1 MKQALGLVEI
11 SGLSTAVVV
20 ADTMV
25 KAANVRLLEIE
36 NTKGLGYMTIKI
48 VGDVGAVNAAV
59 NAGKQIGTTNGKL
72 VSWKVIPRPSE
83 YVDQTFCCPDPPVPP
98 SPPKKE
104 AQEQTEAEVEVKAET
119 VEEVKAGEPEET
131 GLEEIAPEDMEQDA
145 TELEKPE
152 SDGETGKQEAAAKQ
166 AESLEAGAEQE
177 TEAEPAENAAEP
189 TEAESDPK
197 IEAEPIEIKSEFL
210 VEAEPTRTGTVEP
223 AEPEV
228 PDSPETPPER
238 PKKTAKRTTS
248 AKSTSTTRHKKN

>member
-25 KAANVRLLEIE
+25 KAANVRILEIE

-59 NAGKQIGTTNGKL
+59 NAGKQIGTANGKL
-72 VSWKVIPRPSE
+72 VSWKVIPRPSD
-83 YVDQTFCCPDPPVPP
+83 YVDQTFCCPEPPVPP

-104 AQEQTEAEVEVKAET
+104 AQEETEAEVEVKAET
-119 VEEVKAGEPEET
+119 MEAVKAGEPEET
-131 GLEEIAPEDMEQDA
+131 GLEEIAPED
-145 TELEKPE
+145 T
-152 SDGETGKQEAAAKQ
+152 
-166 AESLEAGAEQE
+166 EQE
-177 TEAEPAENAAEP
+177 TEAEPAEAGPE
-189 TEAESDPK
+189 PK
-197 IEAEPIEIKSEFL
+197 IEAEPIEIKSEPL
-210 VEAEPTRTGTVEP
+210 VEAEPTRTGTVDP

-238 PKKTAKRTTS
+238 PKKTAKRTT
-248 AKSTSTTRHKKN
+248 AEKSTGTTRRKKN

>member
-20 ADTMV
+20 ADTMA
-25 KAANVRLLEIE
+25 KAANVRILEIE

-59 NAGKQIGTTNGKL
+59 NAGKQIGTANGKL
-72 VSWKVIPRPSE
+72 VSWKVIPRPSD
-83 YVDQTFCCPDPPVPP
+83 YVDQTFCCPEPPVPP

-104 AQEQTEAEVEVKAET
+104 AQEETEAEVEVKAET
-119 VEEVKAGEPEET
+119 MEAVKAGEPEET
-131 GLEEIAPEDMEQDA
+131 GLEEIARED
-145 TELEKPE
+145 T
-152 SDGETGKQEAAAKQ
+152 
-166 AESLEAGAEQE
+166 EQE
-177 TEAEPAENAAEP
+177 TEAEPAEAGPE
-189 TEAESDPK
+189 PK
-197 IEAEPIEIKSEFL
+197 IEAEPIEIKSEPL
-210 VEAEPTRTGTVEP
+210 VEAEPTRTGTVDP

>member
-11 SGLSTAVVV
+11 SGLSTAVVA
-20 ADTMV
+20 ADTMA
-25 KAANVRLLEIE
+25 KAANVRILEIE

-59 NAGKQIGTTNGKL
+59 NAGKQIGTANGKL
-72 VSWKVIPRPSE
+72 VSWKVIPRPSD
-83 YVDQTFCCPDPPVPP
+83 YVDQTFCCPEPPVPP

-104 AQEQTEAEVEVKAET
+104 AQEETEAEVEVKAET
-119 VEEVKAGEPEET
+119 MEAVKAGEPEET
-131 GLEEIAPEDMEQDA
+131 GLEEIAPED
-145 TELEKPE
+145 T
-152 SDGETGKQEAAAKQ
+152 
-166 AESLEAGAEQE
+166 EQE
-177 TEAEPAENAAEP
+177 TEAEPAEAGPE
-189 TEAESDPK
+189 PK
-197 IEAEPIEIKSEFL
+197 IEAEPIEIKSEPL
-210 VEAEPTRTGTVEP
+210 VEAEPTRTGTVDP

>member
-20 ADTMV
+20 ADTMA
-25 KAANVRLLEIE
+25 KAANVRILEIE

-59 NAGKQIGTTNGKL
+59 NAGKQIGTANGKL
-72 VSWKVIPRPSE
+72 VSWKVIPRPSD
-83 YVDQTFCCPDPPVPP
+83 YVDQTFCCPEPPVPP
-98 SPPKKE
+98 SPPKKA
-104 AQEQTEAEVEVKAET
+104 AQEETEAEVEVKAET
-119 VEEVKAGEPEET
+119 MEAVKAGEPEET
-131 GLEEIAPEDMEQDA
+131 GLEEIAPED
-145 TELEKPE
+145 T
-152 SDGETGKQEAAAKQ
+152 
-166 AESLEAGAEQE
+166 EQE
-177 TEAEPAENAAEP
+177 TEAEPAEAGPE
-189 TEAESDPK
+189 PK
-197 IEAEPIEIKSEFL
+197 IEAEPIEIKSEPL
-210 VEAEPTRTGTVEP
+210 VEAEPTRTGTVDP

>member
-20 ADTMV
+20 ADTMA
-25 KAANVRLLEIE
+25 KAANVRILEIE

-59 NAGKQIGTTNGKL
+59 NAGKQIGTANGKL
-72 VSWKVIPRPSE
+72 VSWKVIPRPSD
-83 YVDQTFCCPDPPVPP
+83 YVDQTFCCPEPPVPP

-104 AQEQTEAEVEVKAET
+104 AQEETEAEVEVKAET
-119 VEEVKAGEPEET
+119 MEAVKAGEPEET
-131 GLEEIAPEDMEQDA
+131 GLEEIAPED
-145 TELEKPE
+145 T
-152 SDGETGKQEAAAKQ
+152 
-166 AESLEAGAEQE
+166 EQE
-177 TEAEPAENAAEP
+177 TEAEPAEAGQE
-189 TEAESDPK
+189 PK
-197 IEAEPIEIKSEFL
+197 IEAEPIEIKSEPL
-210 VEAEPTRTGTVEP
+210 VEAEPTRTGTVDP

-228 PDSPETPPER
+228 PDSQETPPER

>member
-20 ADTMV
+20 ADTMA
-25 KAANVRLLEIE
+25 KAANVRILEIE
-36 NTKGLGYMTIKI
+36 NTKGLGDMTIKI

-59 NAGKQIGTTNGKL
+59 NAGKQIGTANGKL
-72 VSWKVIPRPSE
+72 VSWKVIPRPSD
-83 YVDQTFCCPDPPVPP
+83 YVDQTFCCPEPPVPP

-104 AQEQTEAEVEVKAET
+104 AQEETEAEVEVKAET
-119 VEEVKAGEPEET
+119 MEAVKAGEPEET
-131 GLEEIAPEDMEQDA
+131 GLEEIAPED
-145 TELEKPE
+145 T
-152 SDGETGKQEAAAKQ
+152 
-166 AESLEAGAEQE
+166 EQE
-177 TEAEPAENAAEP
+177 TEAEPAEAGPE
-189 TEAESDPK
+189 PK
-197 IEAEPIEIKSEFL
+197 IEAEPIEIKSEPL
-210 VEAEPTRTGTVEP
+210 VEAEPTRTGTVDP